1 MRYDFRY
8 SDILTSMKTTATR
21 IGRRGTVVIPAKLR
35 RRFGLEEGS
44 FAVAEERAEGVLIR
58 PAVVM
63 PVEVYTPERRA
74 GFLLNNAVSAADY
87 RRARAE
93 VRRMGLDPDAIDH
106 VKPPGV

>member
-1 MRYDFRY
+1 ME
-8 SDILTSMKTTATR
+8 TAATR

-44 FAVAEERAEGVLIR
+44 FALVEERAEGVLIR

-74 GFLLNNAVSAADY
+74 EFLLNNAVSAADY

-93 VRRMGLDPDAIDH
+93 IRRMGLDPDGIDH
-106 VKPPGV
+106 VKPTGV

>member
-1 MRYDFRY
+1 
-8 SDILTSMKTTATR
+8 MKTKATR

-63 PVEVYTPERRA
+63 PGEVYTPERRA
-74 GFLLNNAVSAADY
+74 GLLLNNAVSAADY
-87 RRARAE
+87 RRARAAG
-93 VRRMGLDPDAIDH
+93 RRMGPAPNAIDH
-106 VKPPGV
+106 VKPPSACILPCKR

>member
-1 MRYDFRY
+1 
-8 SDILTSMKTTATR
+8 MKTKATR

-74 GFLLNNAVSAADY
+74 GVLLNNAISAGDY
-87 RRARAE
+87 RRP
-93 VRRMGLDPDAIDH
+93 RRQVPRIGLDPGPIYH
-106 VKPPGV
+106 VNHPRV